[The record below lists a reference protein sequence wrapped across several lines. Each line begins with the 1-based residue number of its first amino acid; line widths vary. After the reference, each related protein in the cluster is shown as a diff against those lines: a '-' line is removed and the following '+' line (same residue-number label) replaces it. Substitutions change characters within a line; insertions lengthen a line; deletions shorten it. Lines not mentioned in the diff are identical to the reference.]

1 MIVQAST
8 AVSVGTLFLR
18 TKKVASRCLRVHYV
32 AAHVLSFWMLD
43 LVEMTLFKIE
53 NTEYLDFS
61 FQL

>member
-18 TKKVASRCLRVHYV
+18 TKKVASCCLRLDYV

-43 LVEMTLFKIE
+43 LVKMTLFKIE